1 MKISA
6 AWAVLGLLAAA
17 AGPARAEVGEL
28 RIPLGAADFGTLPLQ
43 VMKKHGLIEKFASA
57 AGLAV
62 KVNWASIAGTTAN
75 DALLAGSAD
84 LAAGETPA
92 FLSLWDRTKGGA
104 AVKGVAALCAMPV
117 HLNTRAEHLRSL
129 DDLRETDRIALASTE
144 GSIAAAVL
152 RLLAAKSGKSASR
165 FDSFAVEMAD
175 ADAVIALLGGGRIAA
190 HFAPA
195 PFHQRELRHAGVR
208 TILSSDE
215 AIGGR
220 TTYTMVYATEKFRA
234 DNPKVVAVFL
244 KALQEAQRMIKADRR
259 AAAEVLLEAKGGRG
273 WDVKELAAILE
284 HPSTKY
290 GVVPKNVLRLA
301 TLMHEAGALRHKPAA
316 LAELFFDGV
325 DLSLGN

>member
-62 KVNWASIAGTTAN
+62 KVNWASIAGTTAS

-117 HLNTRAEHLRSL
+117 HLNTRAERLRSL
-129 DDLRETDRIALASTE
+129 DDLRATDRIALASAE

-152 RLLAAKSGKSASR
+152 RLLAARSGASASR
-165 FDSFAVEMAD
+165 FDSVAVEMAD

-234 DNPKVVAVFL
+234 DNPKVFAVFV

-316 LAELFFDGV
+316 LGELFFDGA
-325 DLSLGN
+325 DLSSGN